1 MDMADALTVENVDVA
16 KMLSV
21 EGADKSVDDMVAAME
36 ENPAV
41 KKLMDAAET
50 LEDMYHVVKEYLAI
64 KLEDFKVL
72 FDKTVDYFKETKAAL
87 SDDVLDN
94 VVGGGFW
101 NFVAKWKKQLLAS
114 TILVG
119 AVVEG
124 ALIGAAIGGGP
135 GAVCGAFV
143 GLMVGV
149 LGGGAA
155 MKYTN

>member
-101 NFVAKWKKQLLAS
+101 DCVGKWRKEILAV
-114 TILVG
+114 TVLVG
-119 AVVEG
+119 SVVECT
-124 ALIGAAIGGGP
+124 LIGAAIGGP
-135 GAVCGAFV
+135 AGAACGAFV
-143 GLMVGV
+143 GLFV
-149 LGGGAA
+149 GAA
-155 MKYTN
+155 GAAAVNDYM